1 MDMLLRHRA
10 GIDADTSKRHR
21 HRQVDRPRRI
31 LAAVDVGDVGK
42 VADRQSGTD
51 FRPQLLERHPA
62 PRTEYHTIGPLYDIG
77 TPAELLEIAH
87 RSIDEMLGTQPYLRF
102 GMIALEQRHLFLRER
117 EEAFERQI
125 ARITA
130 LDTPMV
136 DRRQTFEDIFPET
149 QFGGLAALRFEIGTV
164 VVSHD
169 PDIETVGLGD
179 TDIVSRYMA
188 QHLDAVHPEKR
199 QFADILFE
207 VLLGPCFVGR
217 LGPRRRMQFM
227 PPDRILGSR

>member
-1 MDMLLRHRA
+1 
-10 GIDADTSKRHR
+10 
-21 HRQVDRPRRI
+21 
-31 LAAVDVGDVGK
+31 
-42 VADRQSGTD
+42 
-51 FRPQLLERHPA
+51 
-62 PRTEYHTIGPLYDIG
+62 
-77 TPAELLEIAH
+77 
-87 RSIDEMLGTQPYLRF
+87 MLGTQPYLRF

-136 DRRQTFEDIFPET
+136 DRRQTFENIFPET

-169 PDIETVGLGD
+169 PDIETIGLGD
-179 TDIVSRYMA
+179 TDIVSRNMA

-207 VLLGPCFVGR
+207 VLPWPMLHRETWPAAKDAVHAPGPHTGESMKPLSPQVGR
-217 LGPRRRMQFM
+217 MLPLRSSQLRSRRPTPYSTPR
-227 PPDRILGSR
+227 GSFPATTTHLPSSATSSL